1 MHRISSVSRSSAAV
15 GLATVTLGS
24 LALSG
29 LAGPAQASSGDD
41 GGGGARSRTAEVT
54 IARALDQL
62 AAHPR
67 AARLSAGTEFVG
79 GRIQA
84 DADGSR
90 HVRINRT
97 YQGLPVRGGDLV
109 VHEAADAAYEGVSQ
123 TLAAPLDLATTA
135 KITKGRAERS
145 AASRDATTARLRGFD
160 ARGAELV
167 VDTLSGAPRL
177 AWEVRSVG
185 TYADG
190 TPSSLVSYVDAETG
204 AVLRREEKIE
214 TVEGDGNSLWSGH
227 VPLQVS
233 PSGSSYVLKDPT
245 RGGTYT
251 VTVTNTQDGALCG
264 GLLNLG
270 VGCAKEAQLTS
281 ADTTWGD
288 GTTGNAETV
297 AVDAQ
302 YGTNATW
309 DYYKQVH
316 GRDGIFGN
324 GTGSYNRVHY
334 GKNYVNAFWDGKRMT
349 YGDGNGTTYGP
360 LVSLDVAGHEMS
372 HGVTEHTAGLAYSG
386 ESGGLNE
393 ATSDIFGTMVEFH
406 AANAADPGDYLI
418 GEQFA
423 LHGTKPLRRMDDPAS
438 DGHSATCW
446 SSTAKSLDVH
456 YSSGI
461 ANHFFFVLA
470 EGTGART
477 INGVAYD
484 APSCDGTQVTGIGRD
499 QADQIWYRAL
509 TTYMTSGTNYA
520 AARTAT
526 LNAAADLYGASS
538 AQQAAVAAAW
548 DASGVH

>member
-1 MHRISSVSRSSAAV
+1 MFRISSFSRSSVTV
-15 GLATVTLGS
+15 GLATAALAS
-24 LALSG
+24 LALTG
-29 LAGPAQASSGDD
+29 LAGPAGAASSD
-41 GGGGARSRTAEVT
+41 GGSAPGADA
-54 IARALDQL
+54 IATRAVAQL
-62 AAHPR
+62 ADHPR
-67 AARLSAGTEFVG
+67 AARASSGLTFTVRQVQS
-79 GRIQA
+79 
-84 DADGSR
+84 DADGRS
-90 HVRINRT
+90 HVRVNRT
-97 YQGLPVRGGDLV
+97 YKGLPVRGGDLI
-109 VHEAADAAYEGVSQ
+109 VHEDANAAYDGVSQ

-135 KITKGRAERS
+135 KIPKARAER
-145 AASRDATTARLRGFD
+145 AAATRDATTAKIHGFD
-160 ARGAELV
+160 ARDATLV

-190 TPSSLVSYVDAETG
+190 TPSSLVSYVDAATG
-204 AVLRREEKIE
+204 EVLRREEKIE
-214 TVEGDGNSLWSGH
+214 TIDGDGQSLWSGH

-233 PSGSSYVLKDPT
+233 ASGSSFVLKDPT

-251 VTVTNTQDGALCG
+251 VTVNNTQDGALCG

-281 ADTTWGD
+281 PDTSWGD
-288 GTTGNAETV
+288 GTTASKETV

-372 HGVTEHTAGLAYSG
+372 HGVTEHTAGLSYSG

-406 AANAADPGDYLI
+406 AANASDPGDYLI

-423 LHGTKPLRRMDDPAS
+423 LHGTKPLRRMDDPAT

-446 SSTAKSLDVH
+446 SSTAKNLDVH

-477 INGVAYD
+477 INGVAYN

-526 LNAAADLYGASS
+526 LNAAADLYGAGSP
-538 AQQAAVAAAW
+538 QQNAVAAAW
-548 DASGVH
+548 SASGVQ

>member
-1 MHRISSVSRSSAAV
+1 MFRISSFSRSSVTV
-15 GLATVTLGS
+15 GLATAALAS
-24 LALSG
+24 LALTG
-29 LAGPAQASSGDD
+29 LAGPAVAASSD
-41 GGGGARSRTAEVT
+41 GGSAPGAEA
-54 IARALDQL
+54 IAARAVAQL
-62 AAHPR
+62 ADHPR
-67 AARLSAGTEFVG
+67 AARASSGLAFTVRQVQS
-79 GRIQA
+79 
-84 DADGSR
+84 DADGST
-90 HVRINRT
+90 HVRVNRT
-97 YQGLPVRGGDLV
+97 YKGLPVRGGDLI
-109 VHEAADAAYEGVSQ
+109 VHEAANAAYDGVSQ

-135 KITKGRAERS
+135 KIPKARAER
-145 AASRDATTARLRGFD
+145 AAAARDATTAKIHGFD
-160 ARGAELV
+160 ARGATLV
-167 VDTLSGAPRL
+167 VEALSGAPRL

-190 TPSSLVSYVDAETG
+190 TPSSLVSYVDAATG
-204 AVLRREEKIE
+204 EVLRREEKIE
-214 TVEGDGNSLWSGH
+214 TIDGDGQSLWSGH

-233 PSGSSYVLKDPT
+233 PSGSSFVLKDPT

-251 VTVTNTQDGALCG
+251 VTVNNTQDGALCG

-281 ADTTWGD
+281 PDTSWGD
-288 GTTGNAETV
+288 GTTASKETV

-372 HGVTEHTAGLAYSG
+372 HGVTEHTAGLSYSG

-406 AANAADPGDYLI
+406 AANASDPGDYLI

-423 LHGTKPLRRMDDPAS
+423 LHGTKPLRRMDDPAT

-446 SSTAKSLDVH
+446 SSTAKNLDVH

-477 INGVAYD
+477 INGVAYN

-526 LNAAADLYGASS
+526 LNAAADLYGAGSP
-538 AQQAAVAAAW
+538 QQNAVAAAW
-548 DASGVH
+548 SASGVQ

>member
-1 MHRISSVSRSSAAV
+1 MHRISALSRSSAAV
-15 GLATVTLGS
+15 GLATAA
-24 LALSG
+24 LASVAFSG
-29 LAGPAQASSGDD
+29 TASPARAAAGGD
-41 GGGGARSRTAEVT
+41 GGPTASARAVV
-54 IARALDQL
+54 AAALDQL
-62 AAHPR
+62 ESHPR
-67 AARLSAGTEFVG
+67 TALLSDGIGFVAGRV
-79 GRIQA
+79 QA

-90 HVRINRT
+90 HVRLDRT

-109 VHEAADAAYEGVSQ
+109 VHEGPGAAYRGTSQ
-123 TLAAPLDLATTA
+123 TLAAPLDLPVVPTVPQAD
-135 KITKGRAERS
+135 AER
-145 AASRDATTARLRGFD
+145 AAEARDATTARIRGFD
-160 ARGAELV
+160 ARGARLV
-167 VDTLSGAPRL
+167 VDTLGGAPRL
-177 AWEVRSVG
+177 AWEVTSVG
-185 TYADG
+185 RYVDG
-190 TPSSLVSYVDAETG
+190 TPSSLRTYVDARTG
-204 AVLRREEKIE
+204 DVLRREERIE
-214 TVEGDGNSLWSGH
+214 TIDGDGESLWSGH

-233 PSGSSYVLKDPT
+233 QSGSSYVLKDPT

-251 VTVTNTQDGALCG
+251 VTVANTQDGALCG

-270 VGCAKEAQLTS
+270 VGCAREAQLPSTDTS
-281 ADTTWGD
+281 WGD
-288 GTTGNAETV
+288 GTTGSAETV

-309 DYYKQVH
+309 DYYEQVH
-316 GRDGIFGN
+316 GREGIFGN

-334 GKNYVNAFWDGKRMT
+334 GKNYVNAFWDGTRMT

-386 ESGGLNE
+386 EAGGLNE

-406 AANAADPGDYLI
+406 AANPSDPGDYLI

-423 LHGTKPLRRMDDPAS
+423 LNGTTPLRRMDDPAT

-461 ANHFFFVLA
+461 ANHFFYVLS

-484 APSCDGTQVTGIGRD
+484 APSCDGTQVAGIGRD
-499 QADQIWYRAL
+499 EADQIWYRAL
-509 TTYMTSGTNYA
+509 TTYMTSGTTYA

-526 LNAAADLYGASS
+526 LDAAADLYGPASV
-538 AQQAAVAAAW
+538 QHGAVAAAW